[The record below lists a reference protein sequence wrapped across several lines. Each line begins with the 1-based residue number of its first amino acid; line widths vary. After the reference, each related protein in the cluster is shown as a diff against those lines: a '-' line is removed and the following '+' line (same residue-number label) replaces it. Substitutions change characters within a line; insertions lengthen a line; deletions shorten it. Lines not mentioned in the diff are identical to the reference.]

1 MEASYEY
8 VTVRILQT
16 FPKLRA
22 CDPRLWKEKM
32 GLNLFNDNGVIVGFE
47 KE

>member
-1 MEASYEY
+1 MEASY

-16 FPKLRA
+16 FSKIRNCDSRA
-22 CDPRLWKEKM
+22 WKEKM
-32 GLNLFNDNGVIVGFE
+32 GLNLFNDNGVTVEFE